1 MTSNV
6 GTRAVQQFGTGVGFS
21 TTTKIGQKDEEIKS
35 LLEKE
40 LFKKFVPEF
49 INRFDDII
57 YFKDLDDNDLLKI
70 VDLELEKLY
79 KRIEGIEFGV
89 EVEESLKRHLIKSST
104 DNRFGA
110 RILKRTIQKWID
122 DTITEKILSDNP
134 EKGSKFILSYN
145 EKDNKTEVK
154 TKKPT
159 KRKTK

>member
-1 MTSNV
+1 M
-6 GTRAVQQFGTGVGFS
+6 GFS
-21 TTTKIGQKDEEIKS
+21 TTTKLEQKDEEIKS

-49 INRFDDII
+49 INRFDEII
-57 YFKDLDDNDLLKI
+57 YFKDLNESDLLKI

-79 KRIEGIEFGV
+79 KRIEGIDFNV
-89 EVEESLKRHLIKSST
+89 EVGETLKKHLIKVGT
-104 DNRFGA
+104 DTRFGA
-110 RILKRTIQKWID
+110 RILKRTIQKWVD
-122 DTITEKILSDNP
+122 DSITDKILSDNP

-154 TKKPT
+154 VKKPT